1 MTSLSTSTPS
11 QSKMMRSNGTF
22 AAPAKLQPIWSGKIK
37 PSPSGVVV
45 IERDAIKL
53 QPVIDQ
59 PVAELAGNLGL
70 QLLDFLAGELDH
82 LAVAQIDQVVV
93 MAVAHLF
100 VARAALAEIVPLN
113 DSRVFEQLDG
123 AVDGGDGNLV
133 VDCDTT
139 AIEFFHIG
147 MIRGLRQHARDDAAL
162 LGHAHAGGCATRLD
176 TGRLERG

>member
-22 AAPAKLQPIWSGKIK
+22 AAPAKLQPISSGKVK
-37 PSPSGVVV
+37 PSQSGVVV

-82 LAVAQIDQVVV
+82 LAVA
-93 MAVAHLF
+93 HLF

-113 DSRVFEQLDG
+113 DSRVFKELDG

-162 LGHAHAGGCATRLD
+162 LGHAHAGGGATRLD
-176 TGRLERG
+176 TGR